1 MEKAFE
7 LVKQTTGK
15 PWSADL
21 FRYYF
26 KTDKADVDKSMASE
40 GNERMDPTVLT
51 LYAIQF
57 CIPELKQ
64 HLVTYCKNAVRRL
77 KENLAVLR
85 NKKFGQDV
93 SIRNLHL
100 LKSEHDPKDPKVE
113 AITALYS
120 TAVNADTPLWAF
132 VQMQS
137 PNPNKISC
145 NEPLINLSP
154 ARLKRYVNEV
164 TLLLDDAIPK
174 PVEEVPSIQPQE
186 PPLCR
191 NCQANIDRLVGQLQE
206 IFSNAAVVKLEPVKP
221 TNSSSNN

>member
-1 MEKAFE
+1 
-7 LVKQTTGK
+7 
-15 PWSADL
+15 
-21 FRYYF
+21 
-26 KTDKADVDKSMASE
+26 
-40 GNERMDPTVLT
+40 
-51 LYAIQF
+51 
-57 CIPELKQ
+57 
-64 HLVTYCKNAVRRL
+64 
-77 KENLAVLR
+77 
-85 NKKFGQDV
+85 
-93 SIRNLHL
+93 
-100 LKSEHDPKDPKVE
+100 
-113 AITALYS
+113 
-120 TAVNADTPLWAF
+120 
-132 VQMQS
+132 MQS